1 MPTCGQASFI
11 RAMPEKEKPPAMR
24 VDIYLLMGIDDI
36 LTLHCID
43 LNKKIRRGIL
53 SYRTYFLA

>member
-24 VDIYLLMGIDDI
+24 VDIYCQQSLRKASEETQLEFSIAQGKSDWRKQS
-36 LTLHCID
+36 L
-43 LNKKIRRGIL
+43 
-53 SYRTYFLA
+53 FLP